1 MSFER
6 KHQMLECHIHQ
17 LTRAR
22 AQALIAALFVV
33 LMSAGCSTTPE
44 MEPTP
49 QAGPIETMTL
59 VIEVET
65 AEWEGE
71 MLYIAVYQSEDS
83 FLEIDQWVEGVTVP
97 VTVPITRLVFE
108 NVPALPTAVSGFI
121 DIKRDET
128 LTRNLIGLPVEPW
141 GFTNDISVFFS
152 RPTFDSTQVP
162 ATPPETHVRFAM
174 GTSLDRSDIRR
185 ARAEAA
191 KESDSKADLP

>member
-1 MSFER
+1 
-6 KHQMLECHIHQ
+6 MLEWHLRQ
-17 LTRAR
+17 LMRAR
-22 AQALIAALFVV
+22 AQAFTATPLLV
-33 LMSAGCSTTPE
+33 LMSVGCSTTPE
-44 MEPTP
+44 PDPSVALEPV
-49 QAGPIETMTL
+49 GTMTL
-59 VIEVET
+59 VVEVET
-65 AEWEGE
+65 DEWEGK
-71 MLYIAVYQSEDS
+71 MLYIAVYQSEES
-83 FLEIDQWVEGVTVP
+83 FLELDQWVEGVTVP